1 MVGIT
6 AAAHGKTSSQVIL
19 RWHIQR
25 GLIVFPKASSRER
38 LAENI
43 DIFDF
48 ELDAAA
54 MDALNGLGAGHR
66 VGPDPETFNR
76 H

>member
-1 MVGIT
+1 M
-6 AAAHGKTSSQVIL
+6 IL

-43 DIFDF
+43 AIFDF
-48 ELDAAA
+48 ELDDAA
-54 MDALNGLGAGHR
+54 MLALNSMASGRR
-66 VGPDPETFNR
+66 VGPDPERFNR